1 MSFRGSNFL
10 IILVVFSSW
19 LFAYLGQ
26 DSSLTDDFSNALR
39 SDGLGYYS
47 WTQFFMGEDNLC
59 FTKLRSEIEI
69 YSPLNS
75 WVIKPIEN
83 SPCYLP
89 VYPIGLGILLIP
101 FYVVAAWISQAFFN
115 ITFDPYSIPFQVIV
129 SMSGAIFVSLGL
141 IVFIR
146 MIQKTVIPNFAVP
159 STLIA
164 LFVLT
169 GSNLLHYATYD
180 GIFSH
185 ASSFMINAAIVYLYL
200 VQTRETDSRPMHY
213 LLLGF
218 LPILGS
224 TIRLTN
230 FTFILF
236 LFLVLFQLI
245 KKRQH
250 REIRFLAL
258 GFIIGLSLLL
268 YQLYIWKL
276 STGDFFYFTYY
287 SYEGFSLQ
295 PEMIPKILFSFN
307 PHGLLPWSPILLL
320 SLLGSFKANRF
331 SKPFFWVSFL
341 IFAINTIIFS
351 SWSQPFGGGAFG
363 NRLFVDLFPLLFLS
377 IAFAYSI
384 KNRIIKIFV
393 YVYSVGCSI
402 ITLHFTYRYWI
413 GQIDFGGMPIDD
425 YMMEISILRQNLVI
439 SIMEIL
445 MT

>member
-1 MSFRGSNFL
+1 MSYVIASEYTRYRIKVGFQVRNFL
-10 IILVVFSSW
+10 IFFVILAAW
-19 LFAYLGQ
+19 LFAYLGPQ
-26 DSSLTDDFSNALR
+26 SSLTEEFSNALR

-47 WTQFFMGEDNLC
+47 WTQFFAGRDNLC
-59 FTKLRSEIEI
+59 FSKLRSEIEI

-101 FYVVAAWISQAFFN
+101 FYAVAAWTSQAIFN

-129 SMSGAIFVSLGL
+129 SMSGAVFVSLGL

-146 MIQKTVIPNFAVP
+146 MIQKTVIPNFVVP
-159 STLIA
+159 STLVA

-200 VQTRETDSRPMHY
+200 VQAKETDSRPIAY

-236 LFLVLFQLI
+236 LFLVLFKLI

-276 STGDFFYFTYY
+276 F
-287 SYEGFSLQ
+287 
-295 PEMIPKILFSFN
+295 
-307 PHGLLPWSPILLL
+307 HG
-320 SLLGSFKANRF
+320 
-331 SKPFFWVSFL
+331 
-341 IFAINTIIFS
+341 
-351 SWSQPFGGGAFG
+351 
-363 NRLFVDLFPLLFLS
+363 
-377 IAFAYSI
+377 
-384 KNRIIKIFV
+384 
-393 YVYSVGCSI
+393 
-402 ITLHFTYRYWI
+402 
-413 GQIDFGGMPIDD
+413 
-425 YMMEISILRQNLVI
+425 
-439 SIMEIL
+439 
-445 MT
+445 